1 MVPDV
6 SDLARAIQLA
16 LAPVFLLT
24 GIGALLSVMTGR
36 LARII
41 DRGRAFAEGRVSVV
55 SQDHV
60 SIALERQT
68 LEPRRRLTSAA
79 ITATTIAALLVCV
92 LIAGLF
98 VEVILETPLKW
109 LISTFF
115 AAAMLALV
123 VGLTFFLREVHLAMR
138 TVRIG
143 DWAPNGSSSGAGSS
157 LGASDATFSDRRSSA
172 TATTRAVSRSSIT
185 PTGTFRRRVADP
197 LP

>member
-1 MVPDV
+1 MMQTEWRPE
-6 SDLARAIQLA
+6 SLKLAQEIKQHAE
-16 LAPVFLLT
+16 
-24 GIGALLSVMTGR
+24 
-36 LARII
+36 AR
-41 DRGRAFAEGRVSVV
+41 G
-55 SQDHV
+55 
-60 SIALERQT
+60 
-68 LEPRRRLTSAA
+68 
-79 ITATTIAALLVCV
+79 ITAGQFAVSWVLNSSFVCGV
-92 LIAGLF
+92 IAGLF
-98 VEVILETPLKW
+98 VEVMLETPLNW
-109 LISTFF
+109 LISAFF

-157 LGASDATFSDRRSSA
+157 PGESDATFSDRRSSA